1 MMDHT
6 LDNHPIPEEQA
17 LFINEPWLVDDYLFQ
32 YGKWEREP
40 DLAFDNVR
48 IYVPLDL
55 NREAILRRL
64 RLICSRYGDVDWK
77 NESDFSCEVDQL
89 VCQIEIYDQV
99 CKSRHPITR
108 EGRALKHSAEGVLL
122 VREVIRI
129 LQEVGDS
136 GEGET
141 FPYGT
146 IEELEKEYKED

>member
-64 RLICSRYGDVDWK
+64 RLICSRHGDVDRK

-89 VCQIEIYDQV
+89 VCQIEIYDQTW
-99 CKSRHPITR
+99 KSRHPITR
-108 EGRALKHSAEGVLL
+108 EGCALKHSAEGVLL

-146 IEELEKEYKED
+146 IEELEKEYMEE

>member
-17 LFINEPWLVDDYLFQ
+17 LFINEPWLVDDYMFQ

-64 RLICSRYGDVDWK
+64 RLICSRYGDVDRK
-77 NESDFSCEVDQL
+77 NESDFSCEVDRL
-89 VCQIEIYDQV
+89 VCQIEIYDQIW
-99 CKSRHPITR
+99 KSRHPITR